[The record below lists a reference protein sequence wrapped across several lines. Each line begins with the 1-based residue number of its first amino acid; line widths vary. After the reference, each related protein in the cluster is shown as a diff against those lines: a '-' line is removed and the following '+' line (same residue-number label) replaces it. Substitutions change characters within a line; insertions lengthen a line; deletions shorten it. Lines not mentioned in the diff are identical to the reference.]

1 MWSFPYANAWFV
13 LWQGDKPQNLRLEQ
27 ASLSPPRAS
36 EVTIKIRAV
45 SLQVTGRSAA
55 FSGSWKICGVRLPP
69 YSTRHS
75 RSEGVG
81 HSSATGDLVPCSDG
95 AGEIVAVGADVKR
108 WKVGDRVC
116 PNFALDHVCGDV
128 TEETKATALG
138 GNIDGVLREH
148 INVPAYV
155 RVRRRSCYR
164 RLISRQSIVRIP
176 EHLSY
181 EEASTLP

>member
-1 MWSFPYANAWFV
+1 MHANAWFV

-36 EVTIKIRAV
+36 EVTVKIRAV
-45 SLQVTGRSAA
+45 SLQVTCRSVAL
-55 FSGSWKICGVRLPP
+55 SSSWKICGVRLPP
-69 YSTRHS
+69 YTTRHS

-138 GNIDGVLREH
+138 GNIDGVRRFNPGSLL
-148 INVPAYV
+148 YV
-155 RVRRRSCYR
+155 SPTTCPSR
-164 RLISRQSIVRIP
+164 RLRPCRKSIAMSKRDWFELCVAGVRQ
-176 EHLSY
+176 
-181 EEASTLP
+181 

>member
-1 MWSFPYANAWFV
+1 M
-13 LWQGDKPQNLRLEQ
+13 
-27 ASLSPPRAS
+27 
-36 EVTIKIRAV
+36 
-45 SLQVTGRSAA
+45 
-55 FSGSWKICGVRLPP
+55 RLPP

-138 GNIDGVLREH
+138 GNIDGVH
-148 INVPAYV
+148 
-155 RVRRRSCYR
+155 

-176 EHLSY
+176 DHLSY